1 MKSKLI
7 WFCFSFLIVT
17 ALLLASCSNSTS
29 TSTSISTTIQ
39 TTTTSISLQTTTT
52 RTTTATSSTTTPATT
67 TAGNWWNKLGTPQ
80 YGGTITLRLDRD
92 IVNYDSYPGAGMS
105 INAAFMEKIHCDDW
119 TLDPAVFDYRIGFRP
134 NNFVK
139 GNVAATW
146 EITDPGTYVIHLRP
160 GIHWQDIYP
169 ANGREFV
176 SDDIVFHY
184 NRMYGLGGGFTK
196 PSTFVSSASIF
207 KNLKSITATDKYT
220 VVFVWNTTNPEAI
233 MENMQTSSSD
243 QFMENSEAI
252 KLWGD
257 VSDWHHAIGT
267 GPFILKDFVSG
278 SSATLVKN
286 PNYWGYDER
295 YPQNKLPYADQLKI
309 LIMPDNATAMAAMR
323 TGKIDVMSQISFA
336 NAQSIQKT
344 NPEIVQLGIPMGQ
357 ASTVDPRN
365 DAAPF
370 TDIRVR
376 QAMQMAIDLTSI
388 AKSYYLG
395 TAEPVPASMT
405 SRYMKG
411 GYGFPYEDWA
421 QDLKDQYA
429 YNPAGAKQL
438 LAAAGFPAG
447 FKTTIIADA
456 AADPDLL
463 QIVKSYFSAVGIDM
477 TIQTMDSPSWIAVV
491 RNSKKYDQMAF
502 PSSGDLGFTYEP
514 MRQLNRYLT
523 GYTANY
529 NMVSDTVFD
538 TFAPKALAATNV
550 DVIKQALKDANE
562 RVARQHY
569 VISLL
574 QPTLFE
580 LSQPWLK
587 GYTGQNNAFWGGTNG
602 PQLLGFYGAR
612 FWIDQKVK
620 LASGH

>member
-1 MKSKLI
+1 
-7 WFCFSFLIVT
+7 VT
-17 ALLLASCSNSTS
+17 
-29 TSTSISTTIQ
+29 
-39 TTTTSISLQTTTT
+39 
-52 RTTTATSSTTTPATT
+52 
-67 TAGNWWNKLGTPQ
+67 GNWWDNLGTPQ

-92 IVNYDSYPGAGMS
+92 VVNFDSYSGAGMS
-105 INAAFMEKIHCDDW
+105 INAAFEEKIHCDDW
-119 TLDPAVFDYRIGFRP
+119 TLNPAVFDYRIGFRP

-160 GIHWQDIYP
+160 GIHWQDIPP

-176 SDDIVFHY
+176 ADDVVFHY
-184 NRMYGLGGGFTK
+184 NRMYALGGGFTK
-196 PSTFVSSASIF
+196 PSTFASSASIF
-207 KNLKSITATDKYT
+207 KNLKSVTATDKYT
-220 VVFVWNTTNPEAI
+220 VVFVWNTTNPESI

-243 QFMENSEAI
+243 QFMENPEAI
-252 KLWGD
+252 RQWGD
-257 VSDWHHAIGT
+257 VVDWHHAIGT
-267 GPFILKDFVSG
+267 GPFILKDFVTA
-278 SSATLVKN
+278 SSATLVRN

-323 TGKIDVMSQISFA
+323 SGKIDVMSQISFA

-365 DAAPF
+365 DTAPF
-370 TDIRVR
+370 NDIRVR
-376 QAMQMAIDLTSI
+376 QAMQLSIDLPSI
-388 AKSYYLG
+388 AKSFYQG
-395 TAEPVPASMT
+395 TAEPYPASMT

-411 GYGFPYEDWA
+411 GYGFPYEDWP

-429 YNPAGAKQL
+429 YNPTAAKQL
-438 LAAAGFPAG
+438 LAAAGFPSG
-447 FKTTIIADA
+447 FKTTVIADA
-456 AADPDLL
+456 ASDLDLL
-463 QIVKSYFSAVGIDM
+463 QIVKSYFAAVGIDL
-477 TIQTMDSPSWIAVV
+477 TIQTMDSPSWIAFV
-491 RNSKKYDQMAF
+491 RNNKKYDQVAF

-514 MRQLNRYLT
+514 LRQLNRYLT

-529 NMVSDTVFD
+529 NMVSDPVYD
-538 TFAPKALAATNV
+538 TFAPKAAAANNLN
-550 DVIKQALKDANE
+550 DIKQALKDANE

-574 QPTLFE
+574 QPNLFE

-587 GYTGQNNAFWGGTNG
+587 GYNGQNNAFWGGTNG
-602 PQLLGFYGAR
+602 PQLLGFYAGR
-612 FWIDQKVK
+612 FWIDQNLKK
-620 LASGH
+620 SMGH